1 MDALYAIAGQAG
13 ERDRWGAQWGGE
25 AGVEKVRVQGP
36 LALDSDAGRGPTSSR
51 LCSLAAFSSYFL
63 NYDYN

>member
-36 LALDSDAGRGPTSSR
+36 LALDSDAGRGPTSS
-51 LCSLAAFSSYFL
+51 AAVQPRGFFKL
-63 NYDYN
+63 FP